1 MDVGIQAIGE
11 LAGVSS
17 EGAHQVT
24 MASVEANDYVVQGRQ
39 NVVVAQGEDALEHH
53 TRSGLLKLEAL
64 LAGHE
69 EAGDHPRRVGR
80 DPLRVAGGEPGAHQ
94 SHCGTSEKRCA
105 CCRVEITARV
115 DSAPWLT
122 LTHSASNPSKP
133 PPVSESHMTNPES
146 LAPWNQAAHDRI
158 PSGQSARGSAA
169 EARAQASARV
179 ATSIGFWSKAGRL
192 SCGPRPPT
200 GGGDRWPSFVSY
212 SSSHSSK
219 SRPRCFRS
227 GSSSATPAAIIASG
241 RIAFA

>member
-69 EAGDHPRRVGR
+69 EAGDLPRRVGR

-115 DSAPWLT
+115 DSAPWVRPKP
-122 LTHSASNPSKP
+122 AGSNPSTP
-133 PPVSESHMTNPES
+133 ARVSVSRRSNRERAGPWTGT
-146 LAPWNQAAHDRI
+146 APARI
-158 PSGQSARGSAA
+158 STRQSAR
-169 EARAQASARV
+169 AR
-179 ATSIGFWSKAGRL
+179 G
-192 SCGPRPPT
+192 
-200 GGGDRWPSFVSY
+200 
-212 SSSHSSK
+212 
-219 SRPRCFRS
+219 
-227 GSSSATPAAIIASG
+227 PAARG
-241 RIAFA
+241 R